1 MFQTDRKWLRSPIE
15 RVGSLADA
23 ALPPPPAGLDDDA
36 LLVRA
41 LRARDD
47 EAFECL
53 LDRYY
58 APMLRLACSYVRS
71 RDEAEEVVQD
81 TWLAVLSG
89 IDRFE
94 RRSSLR
100 TWIFRILVNRARS
113 RARREARS
121 VPLSS
126 LARPGAAASPAEEVS
141 VDSLLA
147 SGAAATS
154 LLSGGSG
161 QAARAPDEQLLA
173 AELRAHVDAAVH
185 ALPARQQEVI
195 TLRDIHGWSAGEV
208 CALLEISDA
217 NQRILLHRARLRVRH
232 ELSRYL
238 GGPEALATAN

>member
-1 MFQTDRKWLRSPIE
+1 
-15 RVGSLADA
+15 
-23 ALPPPPAGLDDDA
+23 
-36 LLVRA
+36 
-41 LRARDD
+41 
-47 EAFECL
+47 
-53 LDRYY
+53 
-58 APMLRLACSYVRS
+58 MLRLAWSYVRS

-126 LARPGAAASPAEEVS
+126 LAREGAASPVEEVS

-147 SGAAATS
+147 SGAAAAS
-154 LLSGGSG
+154 PLSGGTG
-161 QAARAPDEQLLA
+161 RETRPPDEQLLA
-173 AELRAHVDAAVH
+173 AELRAHIDAAVL

-195 TLRDIHGWSAGEV
+195 TLRDIHGWSASEV
-208 CALLEISDA
+208 CKLLRISDA
-217 NQRILLHRARLRVRH
+217 NQRILLHRARVKVRDA
-232 ELSRYL
+232 LTGYV
-238 GGPEALATAN
+238 GGADGLATASN